1 MAQFVCRMAL
11 PTGEIV
17 ERAVVADSEAAL
29 RRELEEK
36 DMLVLELRRQN
47 PVYSAIGDV
56 LAMRPRIAAREFL
69 FFNQEFSALLRAGL
83 PILTSLDILI
93 DRRKN
98 LVFKK
103 ALSGIRERVK
113 AGESL

>member
-17 ERAVVADSEAAL
+17 ERTVVADTESAL

-36 DMLVLELRRQN
+36 DLLILELRRQN
-47 PVYSAIGDV
+47 PVLSALGEV
-56 LAMRPRIAAREFL
+56 FSVRPRIAAREFL

-103 ALSGIRERVK
+103 ALADIRERV
-113 AGESL
+113 

>member
-17 ERAVVADSEAAL
+17 ERAMVADTEAAL
-29 RRELEEK
+29 RRELEDK

-47 PVYSAIGDV
+47 PVFSAV
-56 LAMRPRIAAREFL
+56 TEALSVRPRIAAREFL

-98 LVFKK
+98 LLFKR
-103 ALSGIRERVK
+103 ALFLALQAKPR
-113 AGESL
+113 

>member
-47 PVYSAIGDV
+47 PVFSAIGEA
-56 LAMRPRIAAREFL
+56 LAVRSRIASREFL
-69 FFNQEFSALLRAGL
+69 FFNQEFSALLRGGS
-83 PILTSLDILI
+83 PS
-93 DRRKN
+93 
-98 LVFKK
+98 
-103 ALSGIRERVK
+103 
-113 AGESL
+113 